1 MGVLFAVLSACAF
14 ATNNVI
20 IKKGA
25 RGSKSNNGFYI
36 TVLMNAIL
44 LGICFFVVV
53 LLQDRPFSISWQAL
67 PFFLLAGLCTTG
79 LGRMTL
85 YSSILRVGP
94 SKASAIR
101 NATPIFT
108 TLFAV
113 LILHESI
120 ALLPGIGMILL
131 VGGVLFAG
139 YGFVKDRERSGN
151 LTEESRQAQKQA
163 LTGYGMAV
171 FSAAIFGIGQGFR
184 KQGLNIMDDAFFGAA
199 SGAFASLL
207 FIIVLQAAKGKLKET
222 VEGVRND
229 FNRYFLLAGA
239 LTSVGPLL
247 FFMAASTL
255 QISYV
260 SAIAAS
266 EPLITT
272 VVSAL
277 FIRNQET
284 ITPATWTTV
293 AMIFAGTAIMAVFAG

>member
-14 ATNNVI
+14 ATNNVM

-44 LGICFFVVV
+44 LGICFLVV
-53 LLQDRPFSISWQAL
+53 LLLKDGPFTISWHAL

-94 SKASAIR
+94 SKASAVR

-113 LILHESI
+113 LVLHETI

-139 YGFVKDRERSGN
+139 YGFVKERERTGN

-163 LTGYGMAV
+163 FAGYGLAI

-199 SGAFASLL
+199 TGALASLI
-207 FIIVLQAAKGKLKET
+207 FIVILQAMKGKLKAT
-222 VEGVRND
+222 VVGIRND
-229 FNRYFLLAGA
+229 FNRYFLMAGA
-239 LTSVGPLL
+239 LTSIGPLL
-247 FFMAASTL
+247 FFVAASTL

-272 VVSAL
+272 VVSAAL
-277 FIRNQET
+277 IRNQET
-284 ITPATWTTV
+284 ITPATWVTV
-293 AMIFAGTAIMAVFAG
+293 GMIFVGTAIMAVSAG